1 MMTKNQA
8 LVDVP
13 IDNHPLQNRS
23 SSLKFSGKRILV
35 VIAVLAVVVFAAV
48 SGASYL
54 RKLPNSQASSV
65 ATSALSSFE
74 GLAASTTRKP
84 APVVTRAPT
93 RKPAPVVTRAPTRG
107 TPGPT
112 SAPTRAVRCQDT
124 SYKTFEN
131 LVFNLSV
138 SQSKN
143 KVPIGVL
150 NNLKAFYT
158 VKNYSSNFFFEGSSQ
173 PIYFDSLDFW
183 YANFPDQVNAYARR
197 QWVISNLR
205 WDQMSM
211 RGSYWLY
218 WFDTGKLVQQ
228 VLVQVQA
235 VCDPDRNGRLATKHS
250 DIFFYEISK

>member
-1 MMTKNQA
+1 MTKNQA

-93 RKPAPVVTRAPTRG
+93 RG

-173 PIYFDSLDFW
+173 PIYFDFWTFGMQTSL
-183 YANFPDQVNAYARR
+183 
-197 QWVISNLR
+197 
-205 WDQMSM
+205 
-211 RGSYWLY
+211 
-218 WFDTGKLVQQ
+218 
-228 VLVQVQA
+228 
-235 VCDPDRNGRLATKHS
+235 TK
-250 DIFFYEISK
+250 